1 MNTFD
6 LGYKFPQEEEKII
19 NNFLLPDN
27 KDYYYSECEFHLE
40 NEKSNKVY
48 LTSSIPGCLD
58 MKNEGGYE
66 PTLLFFYYNKDTPIF
81 NKWYDI
87 VKSISPRGSSFDD
100 FYIYKPFIS
109 SSGVDIYFAS
119 GDGFKR
125 KILGLMKDI
134 PINFKMINLDLEKN
148 LYKTFQNLKLTNP
161 FNWMKIKDNKKDPF
175 VVFYLQGF
183 PQEFYREEVT
193 YQKIKNRYMVTTD
206 NNWYKKYY
214 DADGSK
220 YKEYYE
226 QIRKDKTRII
236 DDMNLKDNY
245 FLALEDDKPVAGIKK
260 GKYYKIISLSGEE
273 YKFIEV

>member
-1 MNTFD
+1 MNTSD

-19 NNFLLPDN
+19 NNFLLPAN
-27 KDYYYSECEFHLE
+27 KDHYYSECEFHLE
-40 NEKSNKVY
+40 NQKSDKVY

-58 MKNEGGYE
+58 MKNKGGYD

-87 VKSISPRGSSFDD
+87 VKSVSFNGPSFDR
-100 FYIYKPFIS
+100 FYK
-109 SSGVDIYFAS
+109 
-119 GDGFKR
+119 DGANN
-125 KILGLMKDI
+125 ILYQLSYPDGTTDDVEEFTE

-175 VVFYLQGF
+175 VIFYLQGF
-183 PQEFYREEVT
+183 PQEFYKEEVNFE
-193 YQKIKNRYMVTTD
+193 KIKERYMLD
-206 NNWYKKYY
+206 NNDNWRKKYN
-214 DADGSK
+214 DTTSDQ
-220 YKEYYE
+220 YKEYHE

-245 FLALEDDKPVAGIKK
+245 FLALEDNKPVAGIEK

>member
-1 MNTFD
+1 MNTSD

-19 NNFLLPDN
+19 NNFLLPSN
-27 KDYYYSECEFHLE
+27 KDHYYSECEFHLE
-40 NEKSNKVY
+40 NEKSDKVY

-58 MKNEGGYE
+58 MKNKDSYDPN
-66 PTLLFFYYNKDTPIF
+66 PTLLFFYYNKDMPIF
-81 NKWYDI
+81 NKWYDV
-87 VKSISPRGSSFDD
+87 VKSVSPGGTSVFD
-100 FYIYKPFIS
+100 FYQ
-109 SSGVDIYFAS
+109 SSGIDIIYQS
-119 GDGFKR
+119 LYPDGTAYN
-125 KILGLMKDI
+125 IEEWTD

-175 VVFYLQGF
+175 VIFYLQGF
-183 PQEFYREEVT
+183 PQEFYKEEVNFE
-193 YQKIKNRYMVTTD
+193 KIKERYMFDD
-206 NNWYKKYY
+206 NINWRKKYY
-214 DADGSK
+214 DSSSDQ
-220 YKEYYE
+220 YKAYYE